1 MPFAASILVATDLSP
16 ASYAALVEAAR
27 IAALCESTRMAE
39 PLTPRVILLH
49 VFDIAPFRQ
58 LPRDATVSE
67 STLRRISEE
76 ANGAAH
82 SVLLGL
88 RARFFPGRKDV
99 EVATLEHDGAAE
111 GICASASQ
119 CGADLIVMASHGR
132 SGRSGGHGSVTAK
145 VVCAAPCR
153 VLVIPSEDPERHAH

>member
-1 MPFAASILVATDLSP
+1 MPFASSILVATDLSP

-27 IAALCESTRMAE
+27 IASLCEEARRAE
-39 PLTPRVILLH
+39 APPRVTLLH

-67 STLRRISEE
+67 GTLRRISEE

-88 RARFFPGRKDV
+88 RARFFQGRKDI
-99 EVATLEHDGAAE
+99 EVATLEHDGAAA

-119 CGADLIVMASHGR
+119 RGSDLILMASHGR
-132 SGRSGGHGSVTAK
+132 SGRSSAVHGSVTAS
-145 VVCAAPCR
+145 VVRAAPCR
-153 VLVIPSEDPERHAH
+153 VLVVPSEDAERHAH